1 MLRRPSSQV
10 LAAFSSPSGIVRAIL
25 ATKTLTYVFISS
37 STTFLYSAKLQL
49 YLYNLWARRVSEKLG
64 HLGFVPMPIWKIPFF
79 PLPLK
84 PAPVRPLPHKTD
96 LFKRSQFHTKL
107 WPLADKQ
114 ACPYKTLPWWGQAP
128 ASPVEFTPRILKIYP
143 SQGVL
148 FFSTT
153 ICFPF
158 YSYK

>member
-64 HLGFVPMPIWKIPFF
+64 HLGLVPRTSPCVTWCQSGRVPFF
-79 PLPLK
+79 LCHLSQLQSNRCHIKPTSLRGHNSIQNFGLWLISRPAHTRPCLGGVKHRLP
-84 PAPVRPLPHKTD
+84 RW
-96 LFKRSQFHTKL
+96 S
-107 WPLADKQ
+107 
-114 ACPYKTLPWWGQAP
+114 
-128 ASPVEFTPRILKIYP
+128 SPPG
-143 SQGVL
+143 S
-148 FFSTT
+148 
-153 ICFPF
+153 
-158 YSYK
+158 